1 MAYQGIRIK
10 KSKSGS
16 ETINTD
22 AYSIWVESVPFKL
35 IGGAKELYANNWHDE
50 NGLDEYVPEQ
60 IPIESYDIKIAFL
73 YRGAVSGSSVTIKR
87 FIDYLTGADGTG
99 SEMSIYDPYYNIGR
113 GKIRYK
119 SVDDDAE
126 VIESDDDSLVKFSVT
141 FQVNDPVTEVVL

>member
-60 IPIESYDIKIAFL
+60 LKIDSYDLKIAFI
-73 YRGAVSGSSVTIKR
+73 YRGSIEGSAVSIKR
-87 FIDYLTGADGTG
+87 FLDYLTGADGTG
-99 SEMSIYDPYYNIGR
+99 AEMSIYDPYYKIGR
-113 GKIRYK
+113 GEIRYK
-119 SVDDDAE
+119 SVYDDAE
-126 VIESDDDSLVKFSVT
+126 IIEGGDDSLVKFSVT
-141 FQVNDPVTEVVL
+141 FQVNDPVTEVAL